1 MVLVDTSVWVD
12 FLRGRPAPQV
22 GTLKELLAQDE
33 VVGTAPIIL
42 QEVLQG
48 ADSEARFEKW
58 RRYFADLW
66 CYVPGDAVRT
76 HVAAARL
83 YQNCRR
89 AGKTPRSSNDC
100 LVAQIAIE
108 NALALLHNDRDF
120 EAIASAIPDL
130 KLYPLT
136 QTGS

>member
-22 GTLKELLAQDE
+22 GTLRELLAQDE

-48 ADSEARFEKW
+48 ADSEERFEKW
-58 RRYFADLW
+58 RRYFAELW
-66 CYVPGDAVRT
+66 CYVPADPVQT

-108 NALALLHNDRDF
+108 NALSLLHNDRDF
-120 EAIASAIPDL
+120 DAIASAIPDL
-130 KLYPLT
+130 KVYPLT